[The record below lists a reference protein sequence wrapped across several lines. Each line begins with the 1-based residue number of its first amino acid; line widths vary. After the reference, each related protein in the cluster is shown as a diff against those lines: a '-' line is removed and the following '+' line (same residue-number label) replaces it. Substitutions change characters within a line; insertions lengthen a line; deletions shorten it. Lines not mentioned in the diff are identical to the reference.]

1 MERNAF
7 TQGIRPGG
15 LTDSYEVTVLV
26 CYILDQTHQ
35 PLTVGQLQEAVLK
48 DGLANYFEFA
58 QAFGHLQ
65 QEGHIV
71 KQTGKEGQEWFI
83 LTPKGAEAAR
93 VFYDSLPVTVRQ
105 MAVEAARIALLRQ
118 RREKEILTEIE
129 KTADGY
135 KLTIRMTD
143 IGSDLLSVSMFLPTK
158 EECEAV
164 QKRFRSD
171 PAYIYQSIL
180 ALCLG
185 EKAPNHQPISHSEK
199 LYD

>member
-26 CYILDQTHQ
+26 CYVLDHTEQ
-35 PLTVGQLQEAVLK
+35 PLTSQLLQEAILK

-58 QAFGHLQ
+58 QAFGKLQ
-65 QEGHIV
+65 QDGHIL
-71 KQTGKEGQEWFI
+71 KETGNDNVERFRLSE
-83 LTPKGAEAAR
+83 KGAAAAR
-93 VFYDSLPVTVRQ
+93 VFYDSLPTTVRQ
-105 MAVEAARIALLRQ
+105 MANEAVRIALLRQ

-129 KTADGY
+129 KTEDGY

-185 EKAPNHQPISHSEK
+185 EKGPSDRPIPHEEK

>member
-15 LTDSYEVTVLV
+15 LTDSYEITVLV
-26 CYILDQTHQ
+26 CYILDQTEQ
-35 PLTVGQLQEAVLK
+35 PLTVGQLEEAILK

-58 QAFGHLQ
+58 QAFGRLQ
-65 QEGHIV
+65 QEGHIL
-71 KQTGKEGQEWFI
+71 KETGKDSIERFS
-83 LTPKGAEAAR
+83 LSPKGAEAAR
-93 VFYDSLPVTVRQ
+93 VFYDSLPNTVRQ
-105 MAVEAARIALLRQ
+105 MSVESARLALLRQ

-185 EKAPNHQPISHSEK
+185 ENGPDERPVPHREK

>member
-15 LTDSYEVTVLV
+15 LTDSYEITVLV
-26 CYILDQTHQ
+26 CYVLDYTEQA
-35 PLTVGQLQEAVLK
+35 LSLGQLEESILK

-58 QAFGHLQ
+58 QAFGRLQ
-65 QEGHIV
+65 QDGHIR
-71 KQTGKEGQEWFI
+71 KETAESGEEVFCLSPQ
-83 LTPKGAEAAR
+83 GAAAAR
-93 VFYDSLPVTVRQ
+93 VFYDSLPATVRQ
-105 MAVEAARIALLRQ
+105 MALEAARIALLRQ

-158 EECEAV
+158 EECEEV

-185 EKAPNHQPISHSEK
+185 EKGPAEKPVPHKEK

>member
-1 MERNAF
+1 MEHSAF

-26 CYILDQTHQ
+26 CYVLDHTQQ
-35 PLTVGQLQEAVLK
+35 ALTLTQLEESILK

-58 QAFGHLQ
+58 QAFGRLQ
-65 QEGHIV
+65 QDGHIIAEV
-71 KQTGKEGQEWFI
+71 GKDRQERFR
-83 LTPKGAEAAR
+83 LSEQGAAAAR
-93 VFYDSLPVTVRQ
+93 VFYDSLPATVRH

-118 RREKEILTEIE
+118 RRENEILTEIE

-143 IGSDLLSVSMFLPTK
+143 IGSDLLAVSMFLPTM
-158 EECEAV
+158 EECEEV

-171 PAYIYQSIL
+171 PAFIYQSIL

-185 EKAPNHQPISHSEK
+185 EKGPAEKPVSHQEK

>member
-26 CYILDQTHQ
+26 CYVLDHTEQ
-35 PLTVGQLQEAVLK
+35 PLTSQLLQEAVLK

-58 QAFGHLQ
+58 QAFGKLQ
-65 QEGHIV
+65 QDGHIL
-71 KQTGKEGQEWFI
+71 KETGKDNIERFHLSE
-83 LTPKGAEAAR
+83 KGAQAAR
-93 VFYDSLPVTVRQ
+93 VFYDSLPASVRH
-105 MAVEAARIALLRQ
+105 MATEAVRIALLRQ

-129 KTADGY
+129 KTEDGY

-185 EKAPNHQPISHSEK
+185 EAGPAEKPVSHKEK

>member
-26 CYILDQTHQ
+26 CYVLDQMSV
-35 PLTVGQLQEAVLK
+35 PLTIEQLEECILK

-65 QEGHIV
+65 NDGHII
-71 KQTGKEGQEWFI
+71 KEIDKDKVERFGLSDQ
-83 LTPKGAEAAR
+83 GAEAAR
-93 VFYDSLPVTVRQ
+93 AFYDSLPVTVRQ
-105 MAVEAARIALLRQ
+105 MAVEAGRIALLRQ

-129 KTADGY
+129 KTEDGY
-135 KLTIRMTD
+135 KMTIRMTD
-143 IGSDLLSVSMFLPTK
+143 IGTDLLSVSMFLPTK
-158 EECEAV
+158 EECDAV

-180 ALCLG
+180 NLVLG
-185 EKAPNHQPISHSEK
+185 EKAPQEKPIPNQEK

>member
-1 MERNAF
+1 LERNAF

-26 CYILDQTHQ
+26 CYVLDHTEQ
-35 PLTVGQLQEAVLK
+35 PMTYQLLQEAILK

-58 QAFGHLQ
+58 QAFGKLQ
-65 QEGHIV
+65 QDGHILKEV
-71 KQTGKEGQEWFI
+71 GKDGIERFR
-83 LTPKGAEAAR
+83 LTEQGAGAAK
-93 VFYDSLPVTVRQ
+93 VFYDSLPTTVRQ
-105 MAVEAARIALLRQ
+105 MANEAVRIALLRQ
-118 RREKEILTEIE
+118 RREKEILTEVE
-129 KTADGY
+129 KTEDDY

-185 EKAPNHQPISHSEK
+185 DAAPAEKPVSHKEK

>member
-26 CYILDQTHQ
+26 CYVLDHTEQ
-35 PLTVGQLQEAVLK
+35 PLTSQLLQEAILK

-58 QAFGHLQ
+58 QAFGKLQ
-65 QEGHIV
+65 QDGHIL
-71 KQTGKEGQEWFI
+71 KETGNDNVERFRLSE
-83 LTPKGAEAAR
+83 KGAAAAR
-93 VFYDSLPVTVRQ
+93 VFYDSLPTTVRQ
-105 MAVEAARIALLRQ
+105 MANEAVRIALLRQ

-129 KTADGY
+129 KTEDGY

-143 IGSDLLSVSMFLPTK
+143 IGSDLLSVSMFLPTQ

-185 EKAPNHQPISHSEK
+185 EAGPAEKPVSHKEK

>member
-1 MERNAF
+1 MDRKAF

-26 CYILDQTHQ
+26 CYILDQAEQ
-35 PLTVGQLQEAVLK
+35 PLSHALLQEAVLK

-65 QEGHIV
+65 QEGHII
-71 KQTGKEGQEWFI
+71 QEPGKDQNEVYR
-83 LTPKGAEAAR
+83 LTQKGAQAAR
-93 VFYDSLPVTVRQ
+93 VFYDSLPTTVRQ
-105 MAVEAARIALLRQ
+105 MAVEAVRIALLRQ

-135 KLTIRMTD
+135 KMTIRMTD

-185 EKAPNHQPISHSEK
+185 EKGPSGQPVSHQEK

>member
-15 LTDSYEVTVLV
+15 LTDSYEITVLV
-26 CYILDQTHQ
+26 CYVLDHTGQA
-35 PLTVGQLQEAVLK
+35 LSLGQLEESILK

-58 QAFGHLQ
+58 QAFGRLQ
-65 QEGHIV
+65 QDGHILREASESGEEV
-71 KQTGKEGQEWFI
+71 LRLSPQ
-83 LTPKGAEAAR
+83 GAAAAR
-93 VFYDSLPVTVRQ
+93 VFYDSLPATVRQ
-105 MAVEAARIALLRQ
+105 MALEAARIALLRQ

-158 EECEAV
+158 EECEEV

-185 EKAPNHQPISHSEK
+185 EKGPAEKPVPHREK

>member
-1 MERNAF
+1 MERSAF

-26 CYILDQTHQ
+26 CYILDQTGQ
-35 PLTVGQLQEAVLK
+35 PLTAGQLEEAVLK

-65 QEGHIV
+65 QEGHII
-71 KQTGKEGQEWFI
+71 KEKGKAEQDLFRLSE
-83 LTPKGAEAAR
+83 KGALAAR
-93 VFYDSLPVTVRQ
+93 NFYDSLPASVRQ
-105 MAVEAARIALLRQ
+105 MAGEAVRIALLRQ

-135 KLTIRMTD
+135 KMTIRMTD

-171 PAYIYQSIL
+171 PAFIYQSIL

-185 EKAPNHQPISHSEK
+185 EKGPTDQPVSHQEK

>member
-26 CYILDQTHQ
+26 CYVLDQMSV
-35 PLTVGQLQEAVLK
+35 PLTIEQLEECILK

-58 QAFGHLQ
+58 QAFGRLQ
-65 QEGHIV
+65 NDGHILKV
-71 KQTGKEGQEWFI
+71 VDKDKVERFRLSNQ
-83 LTPKGAEAAR
+83 GAEAAR
-93 VFYDSLPVTVRQ
+93 TFYDSLPATVRQ
-105 MAVEAARIALLRQ
+105 MAVEAGRIALLRQ

-129 KTADGY
+129 KTEDGY
-135 KLTIRMTD
+135 KMTIRMTD
-143 IGSDLLSVSMFLPTK
+143 IGTDLLSVSMFLPTK
-158 EECEAV
+158 EECDAV

-171 PAYIYQSIL
+171 PAFIYQSIL
-180 ALCLG
+180 NLVLG
-185 EKAPNHQPISHSEK
+185 EKAPKEKPVSNQEK

>member
-1 MERNAF
+1 MA
-7 TQGIRPGG
+7 T
-15 LTDSYEVTVLV
+15 
-26 CYILDQTHQ
+26 
-35 PLTVGQLQEAVLK
+35 EAV
-48 DGLANYFEFA
+48 
-58 QAFGHLQ
+58 
-65 QEGHIV
+65 
-71 KQTGKEGQEWFI
+71 
-83 LTPKGAEAAR
+83 
-93 VFYDSLPVTVRQ
+93 
-105 MAVEAARIALLRQ
+105 RIAFLRQ

-129 KTADGY
+129 KTEDGY

-143 IGSDLLSVSMFLPTK
+143 IGSDLLSVSMFLPTQ

-185 EKAPNHQPISHSEK
+185 EAGPAEKPVSHKEK

>member
-26 CYILDQTHQ
+26 CYILDQTRQ
-35 PLTVGQLQEAVLK
+35 PLTEGQLQEAVLK

-65 QEGHIV
+65 QEGHII
-71 KQTGKEGQEWFI
+71 KTKGADGQELFR
-83 LTPKGAEAAR
+83 LSEKGALAAR
-93 VFYDSLPVTVRQ
+93 VFYDSLPASVRQ
-105 MAVEAARIALLRQ
+105 MAVEAVRIALLRQ

-135 KLTIRMTD
+135 NLTIRMTD

-185 EKAPNHQPISHSEK
+185 EKGPTEQPVSHQEK

>member
-26 CYILDQTHQ
+26 CYVLDHTEQ
-35 PLTVGQLQEAVLK
+35 PLTTQILQEAILK

-58 QAFGHLQ
+58 QAFGKLQ
-65 QEGHIV
+65 QDGHV
-71 KQTGKEGQEWFI
+71 LKEVGNDGTEHYC
-83 LTPKGAEAAR
+83 LSEKGAEAAR
-93 VFYDSLPVTVRQ
+93 VFYDSLPTTVRQ
-105 MAVEAARIALLRQ
+105 MATEAVRIALLRQ

-143 IGSDLLSVSMFLPTK
+143 IGSDLLAVSMFLPTR
-158 EECEAV
+158 EECEAL

-171 PAYIYQSIL
+171 PAFIYQSIL
-180 ALCLG
+180 SLCLG
-185 EKAPNHQPISHSEK
+185 EAGPAEKPVSHKEK